1 MSCGLNFL
9 NLTMLQGLPIFS
21 AQEIKAIDAFT
32 IQSEPISS
40 IELMERAAS
49 KCSQWII
56 KEYDLKY
63 IFKICCGLGNNG
75 GDGMAIARQLLEQG
89 YKVEVFIVNYS
100 GSYSKD
106 FLINKK
112 RLEDSFPKFVMEVND
127 EKQLPHFHSTD
138 IVIDALFG
146 IGLSKPLFGLAA
158 ECVNHINKSGAEVIA
173 IDVPSGLFVDKHT
186 DKTLYITK
194 ATHTLTFQNPKLG
207 FMFAENNSYVGKGHV
222 LDIDLRWPKSI
233 YDSCGTFYVTEQVI
247 KQLIKPRPKF
257 SHKGSFGHSLL
268 VVGSQ
273 GKMGAAIMSA
283 HALLRS
289 GAGLLTVCVP
299 QCGYDIMQTS
309 VPEAMALVKGNDH
322 LEFNEL
328 DVTTYSAIGL
338 GPGIGT
344 EENTQQCVKVILE
357 SAKTPLVIDAD
368 ALNVIS
374 LHKEWLA
381 LISEN
386 SILTPHPKEF
396 ERLTKQV
403 TNDFERHALQMEFSK
418 QYKVYVVLKGAHT
431 CMTSPDGTSYFNST
445 GNSGLAKG
453 GSGDVLTGLITGL
466 LAQGY
471 SSFEASLIGVYV
483 HGLAGD
489 ITKEEKGEVA
499 MIPTD
504 VVENIPSAFM
514 KLVSN

>member
-1 MSCGLNFL
+1 MQ
-9 NLTMLQGLPIFS
+9 QGLPIFS

-40 IELMERAAS
+40 IELMERAAL
-49 KCSQWII
+49 KCTQWII
-56 KEYDLKY
+56 KQYDLKH
-63 IFKICCGLGNNG
+63 IFKVCCGLGNNG
-75 GDGMAIARQLLEQG
+75 GDGLAIARQLLELG
-89 YKVEVFIVNYS
+89 YKVEVFIINYS
-100 GSYSKD
+100 GNYSKD

-112 RLEDSFPKFVMEVND
+112 RLEGSFSKFIMEVND
-127 EKQLPHFHSTD
+127 VKQLPHFRASD

-146 IGLSKPLFGLAA
+146 IGLSKPLSGLAA
-158 ECVNHINKSGAEVIA
+158 ECVQHINKSKATVVA
-173 IDVPSGLFVDKHT
+173 IDVPSGLFADKHSGT
-186 DKTLYITK
+186 SLYIIK
-194 ATHTLTFQNPKLG
+194 AQHTLTFQNPKLA

-222 LDIDLRWPKSI
+222 LDIDLRWPKSV
-233 YDSCGTFYVTEQVI
+233 YDSCQVFYVTEQVI
-247 KQLIKPRPKF
+247 KQLIKPRSKF

-268 VVGSQ
+268 VVGSM

-289 GAGLLTVCVP
+289 GAGLLTVCIP

-322 LEFNEL
+322 IEFNEL
-328 DVTTYSAIGL
+328 DVANYSVIGI

-344 EENTQQCVKVILE
+344 EQKTQQSVKVILG
-357 SAKTPLVIDAD
+357 SFKKPLVIDAD
-368 ALNVIS
+368 ALNAIS
-374 LHKEWLA
+374 LNKEWLA
-381 LISEN
+381 LIPEN

-396 ERLTKQV
+396 ERLTKPV
-403 TNDFERHALQMEFSK
+403 TNDFDRHELQIEFSK
-418 QYKVYVVLKGAHT
+418 QNKVFVVLKGAHT
-431 CMTSPDGTSYFNST
+431 CITTPDGNSYFNST

-471 SSFEASLIGVYV
+471 TSFEASVIGVYV

-489 ITKEEKGEVA
+489 ITKEEQGEVA

-504 VVENIPSAFM
+504 VIENLPTAF
-514 KLVSN
+514 KQLTND